1 MTPGPLDAASTSA
14 LGGALRGHALR
25 LAGLLERLGEPAPGN
40 RRAGVTR
47 TARERELLAATAT
60 QLDRV
65 GAGLQAL
72 VTSGV
77 ERSVRRRALDD
88 EAARHE
94 LDIDGTRVTER
105 PGPSRVD
112 PQSRLRA
119 RERVQ
124 ELVNR
129 AAAGQGRD
137 LAAVTRELEAS
148 LTALQSIAARARQ
161 GGR

>member
-1 MTPGPLDAASTSA
+1 MTPELLDAASTSA

-25 LAGLLERLGEPAPGN
+25 LVGLLERLGEPAPGG
-40 RRAGVTR
+40 RRAGVTQ
-47 TARERELLAATAT
+47 TARERQLLAATAT

-112 PQSRLRA
+112 PQNRLRA
-119 RERVQ
+119 REHVQ

-129 AAAGQGRD
+129 VAAGQGRD
-137 LAAVTRELEAS
+137 LAAIARELEAS
-148 LTALQSIAARARQ
+148 LAALQAIAARAR
-161 GGR
+161 GGDR